1 MSEKIERR
9 HLERKAILYVRQST
23 VHQVLHNR
31 ESSALQY
38 AMRDRLG
45 QLGWS
50 QIETID
56 DDLGR
61 SASGSVQRAGFDRM
75 VAEVCLGKVGA
86 VAARE
91 VSRFARNSRDWQQ
104 LIEMCRVVDT
114 VLVDQETVYAPRQ
127 SNDRLLLGLKGSLN
141 EYELDLLR
149 QRSLAARHEKA
160 KRGELIVAAPVGYV
174 KNGDRLEKDPD
185 RRVQEAIKL
194 VFDKVMELGSARQ
207 ALLWFLE
214 HGLDLPAKCKDG
226 ETIWRRPYYQTIHRM
241 ITNPAYG
248 GAYAYGKTISVT
260 SYDGP
265 ENGMGMR
272 VKSEQ
277 KPRSEWLVLKPGA
290 HEGYVDW
297 DRAEAIRK
305 MVSDNVPTSKYHGAP
320 KHGNALL
327 AGLVRCRRCGR
338 KLSVRYTGTKHNIP
352 RYSCCRGQLDNG
364 EPKCIAFGGLRVDD
378 AIEEALLQVVGPGA
392 IEAAVQAQ
400 AEAANRRDQV
410 REALSRDLEAA
421 RYATE
426 RAFRQYDASDPAN
439 RLVAGELEVRWNTAL
454 SRQVEIEAKIAG
466 HDASST
472 PRENT
477 LPVSFATLAED
488 LQSIWN
494 APTTD
499 ARLKK
504 RIVRTLIHEVIADID
519 AQAADSSGEIVLVIH
534 WIGGVHTDL
543 RLPRRRRGQRNSAP
557 VETVEAVRQLV
568 LIANDDFVAGV
579 LNRNGLR
586 TGNGNRWTRERV
598 CALRSHRKI
607 PVYRPATNG
616 LEPWLNLTKAAA
628 YLDITPKTL
637 RLAAIAG
644 KIEALHPLPD
654 GPWLFKRAN
663 IEGSAAK
670 CLTKKAKKRRKHPT
684 EPDPKQQNLFIST
697 A

>member
-1 MSEKIERR
+1 MSDKIERH
-9 HLERKAILYVRQST
+9 HLERKAIVYVRQSS

-61 SASGSVQRAGFDRM
+61 SASGSADRAGFDRM
-75 VAEVCLGKVGA
+75 VAEVCLDKVGA

-114 VLVDQETVYAPRQ
+114 VLVDHETIYAPRQ

-149 QRSLAARHEKA
+149 QRSLTARYEKA
-160 KRGELIVAAPVGYV
+160 KRGELVVSAPVGYV
-174 KNGDRLEKDPD
+174 KAGDRLEKDPD
-185 RRVQEAIKL
+185 RRVQEAITL
-194 VFDKVMELGSARQ
+194 VFDKVLELGSARQ

-214 HGLDLPAKCKDG
+214 HGLELPAKHKDG
-226 ETIWRRPYYQTIHRM
+226 QTVWRRPYYQTIHRM

-248 GAYAYGKTISVT
+248 GAYAYGKTRAVT
-260 SYDGP
+260 SYDGSS
-265 ENGMGMR
+265 MR
-272 VKSEQ
+272 VKNEH
-277 KPRSEWLVLKPGA
+277 KPRSEWLALKPGA

-297 DRAEAIRK
+297 ERAEAIRK
-305 MVSDNVPTSKYHGAP
+305 MVSDNVPTSKHHGAA

-338 KLSVRYTGTKHNIP
+338 KLSARYSGTKHNIP

-364 EPKCIAFGGLRVDD
+364 EPKCISFGGLRVDD

-392 IEAAVQAQ
+392 IEAAIQAQ
-400 AEAANRRDQV
+400 AEAAARRDQV
-410 REALSRDLEAA
+410 REALLRDLEAA
-421 RYATE
+421 RYAVD
-426 RAFRQYDASDPAN
+426 RAFRQYDAIDPAN
-439 RLVAGELEVRWNTAL
+439 RLVAAELEARWDTAL
-454 SRQVEIEAKIAG
+454 SRQAEIENKIAI
-466 HDASST
+466 HDAAAI
-472 PRENT
+472 PIQNT
-477 LPVSFATLAED
+477 TSISFATLAQD
-488 LQSIWN
+488 LQAVWN

-519 AQAADSSGEIVLVIH
+519 AEAASGSGEIGLVIH
-534 WIGGVHTDL
+534 WVGGVHTDL
-543 RLPRRRRGQRNSAP
+543 RLPRRRRGQRNSTP
-557 VETVEAVRQLV
+557 VETVEAIRQLT
-568 LIANDDFVAGV
+568 LIANDDLIAGI

-598 CALRSHRKI
+598 CSLRSHRKI
-607 PVYRPATNG
+607 PAFCPAPNG
-616 LEPWLNLTKAAA
+616 VESWLNLTKASAL
-628 YLDITPKTL
+628 LDITPKTL
-637 RLAAIAG
+637 RLAVIAG
-644 KIEALHPLPD
+644 EIDALHPLPD
-654 GPWLFKRAN
+654 GPWLFKRSDLQEMPGQSITAR
-663 IEGSAAK
+663 AK
-670 CLTKKAKKRRKHPT
+670 NRRKHPAGQSA
-684 EPDPKQQNLFIST
+684 EQQNLFTST